1 MNKESTHTR
10 IYADTLKNLRRIHAE
25 TGEKILD
32 ILDRLVASELKSI
45 LHENVQVQ
53 TLPVEKE

>member
-1 MNKESTHTR
+1 MSKASTHTR

-32 ILDRLVASELKSI
+32 ILDRLVASELKHI
-45 LHENVQVQ
+45 QHENVQVQ
-53 TLPVEKE
+53 AVPPEKE